1 MAKLRIRIYKNDNPE
16 PSQTI
21 SIPLAFLKLA
31 VKMAPKKIKKIF
43 EDKGLDLSTLAD
55 IVKKTDPQGVI
66 AEIEDH
72 ETNEKTVIS
81 VE

>member
-1 MAKLRIRIYKNDNPE
+1 MPKLRIKIYKGDNADPA
-16 PSQTI
+16 QTI
-21 SIPLAFLKLA
+21 SIPLTFLKLA
-31 VKMAPKKIKKIF
+31 VKLAPKKVKRIF
-43 EDKGLDLSTLAD
+43 EDKGLELSTLAD

-66 AEIEDH
+66 TEIEDH

>member
-1 MAKLRIRIYKNDNPE
+1 MAKLKIKIYKGNNTE
-16 PSQTI
+16 PAQTI
-21 SIPLAFLKLA
+21 SIPLTFLKLA
-31 VKMAPKKIKKIF
+31 IKFAPKKIKKLF
-43 EDKGLDLSTLAD
+43 EDKGLELSTLAD

-66 AEIEDH
+66 AEIEDR

>member
-1 MAKLRIRIYKNDNPE
+1 MAKMKIKIYKGDNTE
-16 PSQTI
+16 PANTI
-21 SIPLAFLKLA
+21 SIPMTFLKLA

-43 EDKGLDLSTLAD
+43 EGKGLELSTLAD

-72 ETNEKTVIS
+72 ETNEKTIIS

>member
-1 MAKLRIRIYKNDNPE
+1 MPITVNTNDILRINRRI
-16 PSQTI
+16 
-21 SIPLAFLKLA
+21 LLR
-31 VKMAPKKIKKIF
+31 VAPKKIKKLF
-43 EDKGLDLSTLAD
+43 EDKGLELSTLAD

-66 AEIEDH
+66 AEIEDR